1 MSKNKKSSGLAYS
14 LITAPKIY
22 TIKRGGPL
30 DIIGSTK
37 IKTKK
42 NITSII
48 KIYDIYEHEVLSLDV
63 CIKKILV
70 NGIVI
75 ENINLEDL
83 QGGVY
88 SYRLYTSDILLDD
101 PQYFIIYDPNSSSK
115 VAIMH
120 PLFTWQAY
128 NVYGGESFY
137 RGAQFDNTKKIE
149 LTLERP
155 LTTQSDYHRPEST
168 IPTIRLLEK
177 NGIKTDS
184 ICNLT
189 LHETKGLLDKYDL
202 LILVGHDEYWTH
214 TMYDQLEDFVR
225 AGGNVVAF
233 AANILCWAIEVENGN
248 IRVDKRNQYIEGES
262 GSNSSGH
269 FRNPWIN
276 RQQQSLFGLAY
287 WYAGYPVSRIDP
299 TVASQHLTQD
309 QIRNSGA
316 IHVIDM
322 GHQIFSG
329 VKIDN
334 GKILTTETN
343 LLDVELDGVFI
354 SKDKV
359 DFTRTVDVP
368 KNTKVLAKSI
378 VNVAHTRVNQN
389 GKVTSDVSFET
400 VGIIT
405 ECSPYPKGG
414 VTLQLG
420 SVCFF
425 RAAKNPSSNEAKLM
439 INMVK
444 YATGAFNEP

>member
-1 MSKNKKSSGLAYS
+1 MTLIARQKLQLCTPCLLGR
-14 LITAPKIY
+14 LITY
-22 TIKRGGPL
+22 TGGKAF
-30 DIIGSTK
+30 IG
-37 IKTKK
+37 
-42 NITSII
+42 
-48 KIYDIYEHEVLSLDV
+48 
-63 CIKKILV
+63 
-70 NGIVI
+70 
-75 ENINLEDL
+75 
-83 QGGVY
+83 
-88 SYRLYTSDILLDD
+88 
-101 PQYFIIYDPNSSSK
+101 
-115 VAIMH
+115 
-120 PLFTWQAY
+120 
-128 NVYGGESFY
+128 
-137 RGAQFDNTKKIE
+137 GAQFDNTKKIE